1 MCRRG
6 SGVTGV
12 SLADTGGLRALL
24 MALRP
29 SICHQSSE
37 DEGAASAGAHVIST
51 ICDSTH
57 EALVRTK
64 ISGFVFSGEER
75 VEGRRGGRGAG
86 CVYKNVYIPA
96 SIRLNFKCFRT
107 NLC

>member
-1 MCRRG
+1 M
-6 SGVTGV
+6 
-12 SLADTGGLRALL
+12 SLADTGGLRAPL

-64 ISGFVFSGEER
+64 ISGFVFFGGWGELEEGEEGEALVVCIKMCIYER
-75 VEGRRGGRGAG
+75 VWA
-86 CVYKNVYIPA
+86 
-96 SIRLNFKCFRT
+96 
-107 NLC
+107 

>member
-12 SLADTGGLRALL
+12 SLADTGGLRAPL

-64 ISGFVFSGEER
+64 ISGFVFLEGEG
-75 VEGRRGGRGAG
+75 VGGRRGGRGAG
-86 CVYKNVYIPA
+86 CVYKNVHIRA
-96 SIRLNFKCFRT
+96 STGLNFKCYRI
-107 NLC
+107 NLR

>member
-1 MCRRG
+1 M
-6 SGVTGV
+6 
-12 SLADTGGLRALL
+12 SLADTGGLRAPLT
-24 MALRP
+24 ALRP

-64 ISGFVFSGEER
+64 ISGFVFFRGERRLEEGEEEEALVVCIKMRIYER
-75 VEGRRGGRGAG
+75 VWA
-86 CVYKNVYIPA
+86 
-96 SIRLNFKCFRT
+96 
-107 NLC
+107 

>member
-1 MCRRG
+1 M
-6 SGVTGV
+6 
-12 SLADTGGLRALL
+12 SLADTGGLRAPL

-64 ISGFVFSGEER
+64 ISGFVFFGGEKGLEEGEEEEALVVCIKMCIYKR
-75 VEGRRGGRGAG
+75 VWAG
-86 CVYKNVYIPA
+86 I
-96 SIRLNFKCFRT
+96 LKCLRI